1 MKIKPNIYLKAIFN
15 LFGSILLFTQF
26 TTVNYAHS
34 FGLTLE
40 GKTEFAGIPSGIIR
54 DIQVIENAAYIASE
68 NGVFRLL
75 GGYSEVVEYKGDLEE
90 HGTISDLFYGSEN
103 TLWIVEYGVGVF
115 SVDLETG
122 EHTKHY
128 DNEKWTKY
136 AWKLVELESYLII
149 SLIQGVLV
157 VDKATGK
164 IQNWAKDI
172 GVNKVDKV
180 FTVTSPYENFVYLS
194 SDRGL
199 IRINYSTLTTE
210 IISVSELSPYLTSV
224 DAVSISKGVLQL
236 AGKDGLLLIELSTGK
251 KSFYPFEDG
260 QVSQYRIADIFTTKN
275 ERVLVAAGGLF
286 EVEEGKLKVP
296 QFMSPLL
303 NSEGIRSIVKIDEV
317 SSGELLLASS
327 QLGLI
332 PLTKTQKAI
341 NFIHENE
348 TVLRKNI
355 QKFGF
360 SLKSELLVKTRQ
372 NRYILDLNTGALNKS
387 NPTNLKDGNC
397 VDYRAMEVQAI
408 YRDKEPELS
417 YCDLDYTN
425 QISLSSTEYL
435 AYQDNG
441 KTAFFDLVRDGSI
454 IDRIP
459 APRFLVRSFVT
470 QSGEIIGFDS
480 QNSVHIQLSK
490 FNWKTISPNDGG
502 WNGITCLF
510 ESQELF
516 YVCTAGQGIKAIA
529 KSTWEIKHS
538 EILSTNEV
546 RFIRG
551 GLQTSNGNLWF
562 ITNKGLYLV
571 ADNKDVFFLGTA
583 EGIFD
588 TDFEYGGIFSAKDK
602 LVVLGDK
609 YSYLIDEKLAL
620 SSLYFKYSKQS
631 NVIIVETLWKD
642 ANGNESRSHPFVTN
656 KREELVLPN
665 NFRDLRIEFRTNS
678 FSNFKVENLE
688 FRIIGIDESW
698 KQHPRSHAWLSV
710 SDIDSGDYEFQAR
723 IKGYG
728 SPITTLKFKVE
739 RPFILSNIAI
749 IFYLIFLLI
758 VYGALKSKILQNMW
772 IEFKSTKL
780 YANLTRYEITDGQSK
795 FEKMLRSKERFIDEV
810 TTELRTPIQVI
821 KGSLDDLS
829 NSRKENSKQLICIQ
843 ENMRRVEQLV
853 EHMRSGAPQAEK
865 VANYYKLYSP
875 EDIKFIANSLA
886 TLAKPKRQNLEVKLR
901 GKKSVSLVNDSLE
914 KILTHLIQNAVKFT
928 PAQGN
933 IKVTIT
939 IDSKTLKIIV
949 SDDGVGI
956 NEQILKRIFER
967 FIKEHE
973 QEEGEG
979 IGLAVVKNLIELN
992 QGTISVESKKGE
1004 GSKFS
1009 ILLPVDD
1016 IEFVN
1021 SNAEIIDSTNQT
1033 STRKTLLIV
1042 DNSREFRTYMFDL
1055 LSKKYRCLVAKNG
1068 QQALEV
1074 MQHFLVDLVITE
1086 QIMPIMDGITLTKE
1100 IRSQVNHMNTPVLM
1114 LSAKTDP
1121 ELEKSALES
1130 KVDYFLPKPAS
1141 NEEIL
1146 LRVEHLLA
1154 VRETQG
1160 RDGQISAKPNF
1171 EFVCLDIPEFTNEK
1185 DMAFYLNFI
1194 AVLEKNYH
1202 KENFNRNQAAE
1213 QLLMST
1219 RSLNR
1224 RLSELFD
1231 YNFSEFLSRYR
1242 IEKSIPL
1249 LLEGRTILD
1258 ACLDVGYGTA
1268 AYFSTSFK
1276 KIMKMPPK
1284 RFVEQYNEKHGGK
1297 PYAKS

>member
-1 MKIKPNIYLKAIFN
+1 MSIGTPFNIDCRMWIL
-15 LFGSILLFTQF
+15 GSILLFLSILFPIMSQAIGI
-26 TTVNYAHS
+26 N
-34 FGLTLE
+34 LE
-40 GKTEFAGIPSGIIR
+40 GRTSFEGRPAGVIR
-54 DIQVIENAAYIASE
+54 DIEVKGDVVFIAAE
-68 NGVFRLL
+68 NGVFEIT
-75 GGYSEVVEYKGDLEE
+75 GAYSQSLEFNRE
-90 HGTISDLFYGSEN
+90 GETTGIISDIQLDGKY
-103 TLWIVEYGVGVF
+103 LWVVEYGVGVF
-115 SVDLETG
+115 QIDLNTRKARAMFTDHSWSSDIWALNVSEQRVVLSLINDILIVDKNDNSLIRLS
-122 EHTKHY
+122 KHLKKIKISDAY
-128 DNEKWTKY
+128 ALNSTPSGTWVSSAAGFIFVPIHSKTSEEYPLNEYFPQLDYATFAKEIDGVNYFGGRGGLYINDRESKTPIFIKNEKTEDTYIHDIYKSQKGSIWVSDGSLK
-136 AWKLVELESYLII
+136 KLENNKLSAPSFLNPILASES
-149 SLIQGVLV
+149 VR
-157 VDKATGK
+157 
-164 IQNWAKDI
+164 
-172 GVNKVDKV
+172 
-180 FTVTSPYENFVYLS
+180 TVTKIAEGPQ
-194 SDRGL
+194 R
-199 IRINYSTLTTE
+199 TL
-210 IISVSELSPYLTSV
+210 
-224 DAVSISKGVLQL
+224 
-236 AGKDGLLLIELSTGK
+236 
-251 KSFYPFEDG
+251 
-260 QVSQYRIADIFTTKN
+260 
-275 ERVLVAAGGLF
+275 LV
-286 EVEEGKLKVP
+286 
-296 QFMSPLL
+296 
-303 NSEGIRSIVKIDEV
+303 
-317 SSGELLLASS
+317 ASS
-327 QLGLI
+327 QLGL
-332 PLTKTQKAI
+332 L
-341 NFIHENE
+341 
-348 TVLRKNI
+348 
-355 QKFGF
+355 
-360 SLKSELLVKTRQ
+360 
-372 NRYILDLNTGALNKS
+372 
-387 NPTNLKDGNC
+387 
-397 VDYRAMEVQAI
+397 
-408 YRDKEPELS
+408 
-417 YCDLDYTN
+417 
-425 QISLSSTEYL
+425 SLSSAIEAVNLVSIDDIVLQGNINHAFQYQKSTLVTLEAGVFELDLSTGKLFPNTVEEFHADSCSPDLYFIFENIVGFHLSTRCDFQYL
-435 AYQDNG
+435 HVVKNGKDSFYLYQDDGNE
-441 KTAFFDLVRDGSI
+441 AFYYLVKENQV
-454 IDRIP
+454 IDKYE
-459 APRFLVRSFVT
+459 APRFVRESIVLS
-470 QSGEIIGFDS
+470 SGEIASFDVYD
-480 QNSVHIQLSK
+480 NVHFQLSK
-490 FNWKTISPNDGG
+490 FNWRTIGVKEGNWPGIQCLIELPTEYLVCSSGGGIRSINKKSGEIGLAKEFSIDG
-502 WNGITCLF
+502 L
-510 ESQELF
+510 
-516 YVCTAGQGIKAIA
+516 
-529 KSTWEIKHS
+529 
-538 EILSTNEV
+538 
-546 RFIRG
+546 RFIRDAI
-551 GLQTSNGNLWF
+551 LTKNGNFWAA
-562 ITNKGLYLV
+562 TNMGLYM
-571 ADNKDVFFLGTA
+571 ARIGEIA
-583 EGIFD
+583 PIRIQSSHGIFD
-588 TDFEYGGIFSAKDK
+588 KDFEYNSFIELSDRL
-602 LVVLGDK
+602 LVKGDK
-609 YSYLIDEKLAL
+609 YTYLVDEKKLLEEASIERNNLPTAL
-620 SSLYFKYSKQS
+620 LTSIEWSDSYGAYNKFFPKYM
-631 NVIIVETLWKD
+631 
-642 ANGNESRSHPFVTN
+642 
-656 KREELVLPN
+656 
-665 NFRDLRIEFRTNS
+665 
-678 FSNFKVENLE
+678 NLE
-688 FRIIGIDESW
+688 FGNTFKEINLNYTSNSFLAANEHKLEFKID
-698 KQHPRSHAWLSV
+698 SV
-710 SDIDSGDYEFQAR
+710 SEEWALHQ
-723 IKGYG
+723 
-728 SPITTLKFKVE
+728 SPLLSISLSDLKHGWHNVQVRVVAAMGRGPSSSFTFYIAP
-739 RPFILSNIAI
+739 PFWASTGGV
-749 IFYLIFLLI
+749 IFYAFVLMTLFLL
-758 VYGALKSKILQNMW
+758 SKLGFISKFLNL
-772 IEFKSTKL
+772 FKSTRL

-956 NEQILKRIFER
+956 NEQILERIFER

-1021 SNAEIIDSTNQT
+1021 SNAEIIDSSNRT

-1160 RDGQISAKPNF
+1160 RDGQISAKPKF

-1284 RFVEQYNEKHGGK
+1284 RFVEQYNEKHGRK
-1297 PYAKS
+1297 PDAKS